1 MVLEHSKVA
10 KEVAVKLFDIEA
22 FKFGDFTLKSGIQSP
37 VYFDLR
43 VIISY
48 PEIMVRMTILCRCN
62 EFHPTQTLTT
72 ICRTNWPT

>member
-1 MVLEHSKVA
+1 MVNATE
-10 KEVAVKLFDIEA
+10 EVFKNMALNLFDIEA

-48 PEIMVRMTILCRCN
+48 PDIMVSVNLICTKIMVR
-62 EFHPTQTLTT
+62 F
-72 ICRTNWPT
+72 